1 MAPTYQ
7 LRLSRIAFTTLYE
20 DVQEPLGDEVDV
32 AGPRPVPGERRAKGL
47 DLKIMLDGQALGDFF
62 GQRMRRQVRALLSN
76 ERARLE
82 GLYLAWDA
90 DPEQNGWVVPGTAD
104 VVPSEAGVTFGD
116 YRLEASSVY
125 RLGTP
130 RTVRPARRLE
140 VRDRRSPTVPRDVR
154 GTVFS
159 SDFSTQSVGSS
170 SEATLPSGVTDVVGY
185 NGRPYGSA
193 IAVVPTID
201 GDVTKVV
208 GYTAGE
214 TLHFEQAEADRHKS
228 DVIILDRQGA
238 PVPGG
243 SGFTLLGDAFPQQA
257 YQPWE
262 EVYGPDQP
270 LTAGDVPVLQNG
282 LVRVRFDQTRSA
294 FLLEPFVAG
303 TGYVE
308 HGRIVLAN
316 DSLFQATLAAT
327 ARPSVLAWTP
337 ERGIVR
343 APFVDASGQRFDVY
357 VTLRRGALGP
367 SVEAYGT
374 SFAGLA
380 RPRLRVVSTT
390 AGAASMVR
398 SDGTTASVADGT
410 DYGSFASRE
419 NWAALAPGSPNLP
432 LYAAVLVAGHSI
444 TGRSDAL
451 AFGAG
456 GARTAL
462 ELIPASGK
470 SYVGVHLGYGAR
482 PVNSA
487 DVQGHGRRTLLDV
500 VAIPELVPR

>member
-1 MAPTYQ
+1 MPPTYQ

-20 DVQEPLGDEVDV
+20 DLQEPLGDEVDV

-47 DLKIMLDGQALGDFF
+47 DLKIMLDGQALGQDV
-62 GQRMRRQVRALLSN
+62 GNRLRRQVRALLSN

-82 GLYLAWDA
+82 GLYFAWDA

-130 RTVRPARRLE
+130 RTVRPARRIE
-140 VRDRRSPTVPRDVR
+140 VRDRRLPTVPRDVR

-170 SEATLPSGVTDVVGY
+170 SEATLPSGVSDVVGY
-185 NGRPYGSA
+185 NGRPYASA
-193 IAVVPTID
+193 LAVVPTLS
-201 GDVTKVV
+201 GNVTKVV

-228 DVIILDRQGA
+228 DVVIFDRQGIA
-238 PVPGG
+238 LPPGG
-243 SGFTLLGDAFPQQA
+243 FTQLGDLFPQTA
-257 YQPWE
+257 YGWE

-270 LTAGDVPVLQNG
+270 LTPGDLPALDNG
-282 LVRVRFDQTRSA
+282 LIRVGFDQARSA
-294 FLLEPFVAG
+294 IVLMPYVAG
-303 TGYVE
+303 SGYVD
-308 HGRIVLAN
+308 HGRVVIVNDVLGLA
-316 DSLFQATLAAT
+316 SLAAG
-327 ARPSVLAWTP
+327 ARPSVVAWTP

-343 APFVDASGQRFDVY
+343 APFLDASGNRFDVY
-357 VTLRRGALGP
+357 VTLRRGATGP
-367 SVEAYGT
+367 SIEAYGST
-374 SFAGLA
+374 FSGVF
-380 RPRLRVVSTT
+380 RPRLRVVGAT

-398 SDGTTASVADGT
+398 SDGTTATVADGT
-410 DYGSFASRE
+410 DYGTFASRE

-432 LYAAVLVAGHSI
+432 LYVAVLVAGHSI
-444 TGRSDAL
+444 TGRTTGTLGYGS
-451 AFGAG
+451 
-456 GARTAL
+456 ARTSL
-462 ELIPASGK
+462 EVIPAAGK
-470 SYVGVHLGYGAR
+470 GYAGVHLGYGPR